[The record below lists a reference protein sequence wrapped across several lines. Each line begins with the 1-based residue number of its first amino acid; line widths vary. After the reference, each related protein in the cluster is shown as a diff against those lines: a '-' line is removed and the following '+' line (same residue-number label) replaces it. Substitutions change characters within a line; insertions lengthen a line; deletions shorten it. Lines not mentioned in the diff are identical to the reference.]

1 MRQKATRVL
10 YIGVIRHGFLW
21 LKFDRCWVVEVRC
34 KAEADSDGVFPP
46 NQFYWEQVGRFYN
59 HKDAIAEANRWEK
72 NNVVH

>member
-21 LKFDRCWVVEVRC
+21 LKIDRCWVVEVRRPNH
-34 KAEADSDGVFPP
+34 ADSHGVEPP
-46 NQFYWEQVGRFYN
+46 SNHYWEQVGRFYS

-72 NNVVH
+72 NCA